1 MRLFIF
7 FILAITLSTNS
18 FCQYSNIQKVDF
30 YSGNPSK
37 IAWAGAFIN
46 YIEQKNFSAIK
57 ESFGIDSSEIYQEA
71 SYVKANYNWPSEVT
85 PGWLRIDDGKDHYV
99 RTYFDKLGDTY
110 TYKYQIEVSFDKG
123 DSPAIDFRQNEKVI
137 TLDDILN
144 LYYRRI
150 ENIEEAKTDP
160 DHPCEKIIIPD
171 EKWLEDAKSLQRE
184 EKYEESIVLLE
195 KYVWKNPDNQEAY
208 RQIYINLYYLDKPK
222 EAIEIATK
230 LLSIDSSN
238 RGYYYLRGSMYS
250 ETKQFDLAISDFK
263 QCHYSD
269 YKEKIVEIY
278 LEENKPKEALAFLN
292 SLVGAK
298 AGSATDLG
306 IDYCISARV
315 YKALGQ
321 MGEYK
326 IALDSCIAIN
336 GKNKSGYRNLASTLF
351 HLGEYKKSVEYHKK
365 SLSVAS
371 VDKNMAL
378 LDLAEALITD
388 DQYVESQKITDQLLL
403 AEGLSKKDRFI
414 YLYLNLIAK
423 GLSKSPMS
431 IPMKEFDV
439 IVANSQGIEKGTWNF
454 EPFIVWLKDSK
465 KLNEEERKF
474 VNSIITK
481 AKTVLKSS

>member
-7 FILAITLSTNS
+7 FILATTLSTNS
-18 FCQYSNIQKVDF
+18 FCQYSNIHKVDF

-37 IAWAGAFIN
+37 IAWAGALIN

-71 SYVKANYNWPSEVT
+71 NYVKANYNWPSEVT

-110 TYKYQIEVSFDKG
+110 TYKYQIEVSFDKA
-123 DSPAIDFRQNEKVI
+123 DSPTIDFRQNEKVI

-150 ENIEEAKTDP
+150 ENIEDTKTDI

-171 EKWLEDAKSLQRE
+171 EKWLDDAESLRRE
-184 EKYEESIVLLE
+184 GKYEESIRLLE
-195 KYVWKNPDNQEAY
+195 KCVWKNPNNQEAY
-208 RQIYINLYYLDKPK
+208 RQIYFNLYYLNRPK
-222 EAIEIATK
+222 EGIAIATK
-230 LLSIDSSN
+230 LLSIDSS
-238 RGYYYLRGSMYS
+238 GGWYYYLRGIMYS
-250 ETKQFDLAISDFK
+250 KAKQFDLAISDFK
-263 QCHYSD
+263 QSYYSD
-269 YKEKIVEIY
+269 YKEKIVDIY
-278 LEENKPKEALAFLN
+278 LKENKPKEALVFLN
-292 SLVGAK
+292 SLIGVKVG
-298 AGSATDLG
+298 GFREIG
-306 IDYCISARV
+306 IDYCLNARV

-321 MGEYK
+321 IDDYR
-326 IALDSCIAIN
+326 IALDSCISIN
-336 GKNKSGYRNLASTLF
+336 GKNKSEYRNLASTLF
-351 HLGEYKKSVEYHKK
+351 HLGEYKKAVEYHKK
-365 SLSVAS
+365 SLSVTS
-371 VDKNMAL
+371 INKNTVL

-454 EPFIVWLKDSK
+454 EPFMVWLKDSK
-465 KLNEEERKF
+465 KLNEEEKKF

-481 AKTVLKSS
+481 AKTVL